1 MLRVLLVSIVLLS
14 VAGLG
19 LLAMLVWRGPEP
31 GGIDDLYARAFGP
44 ADLGPVE
51 FETLVRRSSPNDAL
65 ACPAGVCP
73 RAGADLVPPV
83 FGVNGP
89 ALRQALREI
98 AAADGAELVYA
109 ETTGLTDRFVART
122 PLMRFPDTIDAMI
135 VDRGPDAATLAL
147 YSRSQIG
154 HSDLGANR
162 ARLARWLDAL
172 GQRFPVSG

>member
-1 MLRVLLVSIVLLS
+1 MLRFLLVSILVLS
-14 VAGLG
+14 AVGLG
-19 LLAMLVWRGPEP
+19 LIAFLVWRGPEP
-31 GGIDDLYARAFGP
+31 GGIDDLYTRLFGP

-51 FETLVRRSSPNDAL
+51 FETLARRAAPNDSL
-65 ACPAGVCP
+65 ACPPGVCP
-73 RAGADLVPPV
+73 KAVADLVPPV

-89 ALRQALREI
+89 TLRRALREI

-109 ETTGLTDRFVART
+109 ETSGLTDRFVART
-122 PLMRFPDTIDAMI
+122 PLMRFPDTVDAMI

-162 ARLARWLDAL
+162 ARLARWLEAL
-172 GQRFPVSG
+172 GARFPAAG